1 MNFITGEKIQNDC
14 DLFIATPEM
23 LNYNPNITINHP
35 KSFNI
40 YTLNY
45 EFDNPKF
52 IYTYNDDLYLFKEKI
67 VFLKN
72 PFVLISHNSDKI
84 IFNNDIYN
92 YIANNEKIIKWY
104 TQNLL
109 FNHPKV
115 FIIPIGIANSQWLH
129 GNLNYISTALNNIE
143 NKTNKIYFNFSINT
157 NANKRTDCFL
167 KLKDF
172 LEISE
177 KKQQSDYFNYLA
189 SFRFAICPEGNGI
202 DSHRIW
208 ECYYLKVIPIVIDN
222 LFIRKIKSKYN
233 LPMIILN
240 DWYELRNIKL
250 EYNNFDNSIL
260 DYFVLRNEIFN

>member
-14 DLFIATPEM
+14 DLFIASPDM

-35 KSFNI
+35 KSFNL
-40 YTLNY
+40 YNLNS
-45 EFDNPKF
+45 EIDNPKF
-52 IYTYNDDLYLFKEKI
+52 IYTSSDDLYLFKEKL
-67 VFLKN
+67 VFFKN

-92 YIANNEKIIKWY
+92 YIANHNKIIKWY

-115 FIIPIGIANSQWLH
+115 FMIPIGIANSQWQH
-129 GNLNYISTALNNIE
+129 GNLNYISNALNYIE
-143 NKTNKIYFNFSINT
+143 NKTNNIYFNFFIIT
-157 NANKRTDCFL
+157 NVNKREECFL

-177 KKQQSDYFNYLA
+177 KKPPRDYFNYLA
-189 SFRFAICPEGNGI
+189 SFKFAICPQGNGI

-233 LPMIILN
+233 LPMIILQ
-240 DWYELRNIKL
+240 DWEELRNIKL
-250 EYNNFDNSIL
+250 EYKDFDNSIL
-260 DYFVLRNEIFN
+260 DYSVLKNEIFS

>member
-14 DLFIATPEM
+14 DLFIASPDM

-35 KSFNI
+35 KSFNL
-40 YTLNY
+40 YNLNS
-45 EFDNPKF
+45 EIDNPKY
-52 IYTYNDDLYLFKEKI
+52 IYTYTEDLYLFKEKI
-67 VFLKN
+67 VFFKN

-84 IFNNDIYN
+84 IFNNEIYN
-92 YIANNEKIIKWY
+92 YIANHNKIIKWY

-115 FIIPIGIANSQWLH
+115 FMIPIGIANSQWQH
-129 GNLNYISTALNNIE
+129 GNLNYISNALNYIE
-143 NKTNKIYFNFSINT
+143 NKTNNIYFNFFIIT
-157 NANKRTDCFL
+157 NVNKREECFL

-177 KKQQSDYFNYLA
+177 KKPPRDYFNYLA
-189 SFRFAICPEGNGI
+189 SFKFAICPQGNGI

-233 LPMIILN
+233 LPMIILQ
-240 DWYELRNIKL
+240 DWEELRNIKL
-250 EYNNFDNSIL
+250 EYKDFDNSIL
-260 DYFVLRNEIFN
+260 DYSVLKNEIFS